1 MSERV
6 RDSSNETYDLEAL
19 LDRGLATYTP
29 ANARDGLEDRVRARI
44 AAEPVPVQGSDVR
57 SWRWIWAGGI
67 AVAAALLIFGVLHL
81 VIHRAPVL
89 PNTAHTAPVHPAV
102 QQPVA
107 PRPMLAVESTRAH
120 VGRRLTSTKKPE
132 ALERGPSQ
140 EQLIA
145 ELMANNPGAI
155 AVMAR
160 GQNPAGNDPDK
171 PIEIRP
177 LEDKPLEIEPIQI
190 KPLDESPA
198 TTGGR

>member
-1 MSERV
+1 
-6 RDSSNETYDLEAL
+6 
-19 LDRGLATYTP
+19 
-29 ANARDGLEDRVRARI
+29 
-44 AAEPVPVQGSDVR
+44 
-57 SWRWIWAGGI
+57 
-67 AVAAALLIFGVLHL
+67 VLHL

-89 PNTAHTAPVHPAV
+89 PNTAHTAAG
-102 QQPVA
+102 A
-107 PRPMLAVESTRAH
+107 SGGAAAMLAVDTTKAH

-190 KPLDESPA
+190 NHLMKAPPRPAADKENLCTPQLDSPSPP
-198 TTGGR
+198 RSHFPS